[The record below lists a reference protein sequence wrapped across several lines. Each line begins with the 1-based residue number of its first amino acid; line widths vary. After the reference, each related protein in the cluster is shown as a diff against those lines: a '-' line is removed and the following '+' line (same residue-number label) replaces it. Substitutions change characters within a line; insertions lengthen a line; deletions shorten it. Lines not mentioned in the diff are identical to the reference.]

1 MTQGDW
7 YYDAVAYAYENGLM
21 TGTGDRLFAPSG
33 TTTRAQL
40 VTILHRLEGTP
51 ALPDTALDYPFSD
64 VAADSWY
71 GTAVYWA
78 RANGIVNGVSDT
90 AFAPNQAL
98 TREQMAAILYRYT
111 AWKEWDVSQQGNLFQ
126 FTDWQKVQTYARTPL
141 AWAVASGLIQG
152 KENQRLDPGGP
163 ATRAEVATILQ
174 RFHSTYVAPPAE
186 EETA

>member
-51 ALPDTALDYPFSD
+51 ALPDTALDYPVSD

-78 RANGIVNGVSDT
+78 RTNGIVNGVSDT

-98 TREQMAAILYRYT
+98 TREQMAAILYRY
-111 AWKEWDVSQQGNLFQ
+111 AEYKGADLSASADLSGY
-126 FTDWQKVQTYARTPL
+126 TDAGQIATYAQAAM
-141 AWAVASGLIQG
+141 AWSNGTGLITG
-152 KENQRLDPGGP
+152 TSDTTLSPRGT
-163 ATRAEVATILQ
+163 ATRAPVATILQ
-174 RFHSTYVAPPAE
+174 RMSDLFAQA
-186 EETA
+186 

>member
-51 ALPDTALDYPFSD
+51 ALPDTALDDPFSD

-98 TREQMAAILYRYT
+98 TRE
-111 AWKEWDVSQQGNLFQ
+111 
-126 FTDWQKVQTYARTPL
+126 
-141 AWAVASGLIQG
+141 
-152 KENQRLDPGGP
+152 
-163 ATRAEVATILQ
+163 
-174 RFHSTYVAPPAE
+174 
-186 EETA
+186 